1 MRITR
6 PAFRGLPIAEASEG
20 TGLLP
25 FSFLVERL
33 ARSHGYWL
41 ATTRPDGSPHSMPLW
56 GVWQDDTFFFD
67 THPQSQK
74 VANLT
79 NDPRAVVHLES
90 IEEVVILEGV
100 VEVHEEVSADAFA
113 RFADAFHAKY
123 GRRPFGAFAFTP
135 RVAYAWLN
143 SDYRGS
149 VTRYE
154 L

>member
-6 PAFRGLPIAEASEG
+6 PAFRGLPIA
-20 TGLLP
+20 TDTDGLLP
-25 FSFLVERL
+25 FAFLEERL
-33 ARSHGYWL
+33 TRSRGYWL

-56 GVWQDDTFFFD
+56 GVWQDGTFLFD

-74 VANLT
+74 VTNLT

-90 IEEVVILEGV
+90 TEEVVVLEGA
-100 VEVHEEVSADAFA
+100 VEVHEDVPEEAFA
-113 RFADAFHAKY
+113 RFADAFEAKY

-135 RVAYAWLN
+135 RVAYAWVN

-149 VTRYE
+149 VTRFE
-154 L
+154 VA